1 MTLLALDSRWRRF
14 NDPNRACP
22 CCGRRFSGIF
32 DIGFDAPDAWPHGE
46 RLGEDDLDIG
56 DDRLGPEFCR
66 IGARYFLRAVLTLP
80 LRGSEDGFSFGPWA
94 EVPEPVFR
102 AYLATVDNPDQPFGP
117 AEGLLANALPLFED
131 EAESAVTLTLPDP
144 SQRPR
149 LTATDGPLAE
159 AQAQGISFD
168 DLLEIY
174 AACGDDIR
182 PHLAAD

>member
-46 RLGEDDLDIG
+46 RLGEDDLDIEN
-56 DDRLGPEFCR
+56 DRLGPEFCR

-80 LRGSEDGFSFGPWA
+80 LRGSEDWFSFGPWA

-102 AYLATVDNPDQPFGP
+102 AYLATIEHPDQPFGP

>member
-56 DDRLGPEFCR
+56 DERLRWP
-66 IGARYFLRAVLTLP
+66 
-80 LRGSEDGFSFGPWA
+80 DGFSFGPWT